1 MNQRKMSKIITIV
14 GKRGYGKTTLCKNII
29 ANTRY
34 TNICINDYI
43 REYENLSIKNKMIF
57 KVNNRI
63 DLLIN
68 FAWKLGNCLLVLDEV
83 DLYGKNNSAIEFIY
97 RYGRH
102 RNIEIVA
109 VSRRFYDLPVI
120 IRALTDYFFIFRIT
134 EKRDLE
140 YLSRYIDNSR
150 LEKIRSLPKYTF
162 EIIKL

>member
-1 MNQRKMSKIITIV
+1 
-14 GKRGYGKTTLCKNII
+14 
-29 ANTRY
+29 
-34 TNICINDYI
+34 
-43 REYENLSIKNKMIF
+43 MIF

>member
-1 MNQRKMSKIITIV
+1 MSRIITII

-29 ANTRY
+29 ADSLY
-34 TNICINDYI
+34 KDILINDYI
-43 REYENLSIKNKMIF
+43 GEYSNLSLPNKEIYI
-57 KVNNRI
+57 VNNRI
-63 DLLIN
+63 DLLIK
-68 FAWKLGNCLLVLDEV
+68 FAWGRGNCLLVLDEV

-102 RNIEIVA
+102 KNIEIVA

-150 LEKIRSLPKYTF
+150 LEKIKSLPKYTF

>member
-1 MNQRKMSKIITIV
+1 MSRIITII
-14 GKRGYGKTTLCKNII
+14 GKRGYGKTTLCKNI
-29 ANTRY
+29 ANDSLY
-34 TNICINDYI
+34 KDILINDYI
-43 REYENLSIKNKMIF
+43 GEYSNLSLPDKEIYI
-57 KVNNRI
+57 VNNRI
-63 DLLIN
+63 DLLIK
-68 FAWKLGNCLLVLDEV
+68 FAWSRGDCLLVLDEV
-83 DLYGKNNSAIEFIY
+83 DLYGKNNKAIEFIY

-102 RNIEIVA
+102 KNIEIVA

-150 LEKIRSLPKYTF
+150 IEKIKSLPKYTF

>member
-1 MNQRKMSKIITIV
+1 MSRIITII

-29 ANTRY
+29 VDSLYND
-34 TNICINDYI
+34 ILINDYI
-43 REYENLSIKNKMIF
+43 GEYSNLSAPGKQVYI
-57 KVNNRI
+57 VNNRI
-63 DLLIN
+63 DLLIK
-68 FAWKLGNCLLVLDEV
+68 FAWGRGNCLLVLDEV

-102 RNIEIVA
+102 KNIEIVA

-150 LEKIRSLPKYTF
+150 LEKIKSLPKYTF